1 MELGSNA
8 VFFHRI
14 CPPLLLILVIIII
27 SSKESIA
34 QNGIVVINEFNPE
47 KGCSPYIELKNL
59 GPGRQDIGCY
69 KLVNE
74 KYAITI
80 PPNTVLDPGQI
91 YMIGGTNTIDNC
103 GSIPSVPV
111 DLNWTSCSNC
121 TSVPLTTDAFFAGWE
136 NSKSYP
142 LLLYSA
148 SNTILDAMRSTANNL
163 ATITAPT
170 TNTAT
175 SSGAGC
181 STSTIN
187 IPTDISSPS
196 TVYESIGQ
204 NLGANATFSR
214 SGDGS
219 CTWYKATSDKRTP
232 GRNNQTESGTATV
245 GATSSYNLTCTT
257 SGTVQPSP

>member
-1 MELGSNA
+1 MQ
-8 VFFHRI
+8 FFSHKI
-14 CPPLLLILVIIII
+14 LPAMLLILGMMIF

-34 QNGIVVINEFNPE
+34 QDGIVVINEFNPE
-47 KGCSPYIELKNL
+47 KGCSQYIELKNL

-80 PPNTVLDPGQI
+80 PPNTFLEPGQI
-91 YMIGGTNTIDNC
+91 YLIAGTNTIDNC
-103 GSIPSVPV
+103 GSIPSIPV
-111 DLNWTSCSNC
+111 NLNWTSCSIC

-170 TNTAT
+170 TNIAT

-196 TVYESIGQ
+196 TVYETIGQ

-219 CTWYKATSDKRTP
+219 CTWYKATSDK
-232 GRNNQTESGTATV
+232 
-245 GATSSYNLTCTT
+245 
-257 SGTVQPSP
+257 